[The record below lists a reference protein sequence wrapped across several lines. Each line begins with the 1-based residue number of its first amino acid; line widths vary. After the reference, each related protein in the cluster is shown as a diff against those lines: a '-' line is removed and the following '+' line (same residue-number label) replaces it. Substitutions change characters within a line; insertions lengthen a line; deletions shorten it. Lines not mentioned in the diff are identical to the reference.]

1 MWKNL
6 LATAAV
12 VALLA
17 PGLAKADTATPATE
31 AEATT
36 TMMPDTG
43 MLAGMTADEIIGRNV
58 VDIAGDNVGSVGDLL
73 LGSDGQIT
81 HVMVDVGGFLGIGTR
96 TVALDVGSLTAEQGD
111 GGDFVVAL
119 TRDQIEA
126 LPEYERQNDT
136 WVPRT

>member
-17 PGLAKADTATPATE
+17 PGLTKADTAMPAADTR
-31 AEATT
+31 AATT
-36 TMMPDTG
+36 IMPDTG

-73 LGSDGQIT
+73 LGADGQIT
-81 HVMVDVGGFLGIGTR
+81 HVMVDVGGFLGLGAR
-96 TVALDVGSLTAEQGD
+96 TVALEVGSLTAEQGD

-119 TRDQIEA
+119 TREQIEA

>member
-1 MWKNL
+1 MRKNL

-17 PGLAKADTATPATE
+17 PGLAKSDTATPTTDTE
-31 AEATT
+31 AATT
-36 TMMPDTG
+36 VMPDTG
-43 MLAGMTADEIIGRNV
+43 MLAGMTADEIIGRDV
-58 VDIAGDNVGSVGDLL
+58 VDIAGNNVGSVGDLL
-73 LGSDGQIT
+73 LGADGQIT
-81 HVMVDVGGFLGIGTR
+81 HVMVDVGGFLGIGAR

-136 WVPRT
+136 WVPRS

>member
-1 MWKNL
+1 MWNNL
-6 LATAAV
+6 LAAAAV

-17 PGLAKADTATPATE
+17 PGLAQADTATPAADTE
-31 AEATT
+31 AATT
-36 TMMPDTG
+36 IMPDTG

-73 LGSDGQIT
+73 LGPDGQIT

-96 TVALDVGSLTAEQGD
+96 TVALEVGSLTAEQGD

-126 LPEYERQNDT
+126 LPEYERQDDT